1 MVLFCIS
8 TKKVAL
14 VWNYMILSFRK
25 CNVTHN
31 VYIFHSFSSIYL
43 HVVFHLTSRWA
54 KNEVEN
60 ETSAGDSPRLVTLKT
75 FAYQKLV
82 KTILCFA
89 TGQLLSSFLWLQSR
103 TVNVCNNDDPVEM
116 LLQYKSLLILQA
128 QQYCWKFGEAPFGPW
143 EFKNLSLY
151 TCTFTAPQK
160 SLFSDLDWQKNTCE
174 NNRYMQKKIYKFVQ
188 NCN

>member
-14 VWNYMILSFRK
+14 VWNYMILSFWK

-31 VYIFHSFSSIYL
+31 VYIFHSFSSFYL
-43 HVVFHLTSRWA
+43 HVVFHLTFRWA

-60 ETSAGDSPRLVTLKT
+60 ETSAGGSPRFVTLKT
-75 FAYQKLV
+75 FAYQQPV

-89 TGQLLSSFLWLQSR
+89 TSQLLSSFLWLQSR

-128 QQYCWKFGEAPFGPW
+128 QQYCWKFVKSCYINW
-143 EFKNLSLY
+143 EQFVFLEQSIY
-151 TCTFTAPQK
+151 TWK
-160 SLFSDLDWQKNTCE
+160 W
-174 NNRYMQKKIYKFVQ
+174 NRGCYIQYKWRSSA
-188 NCN
+188 